1 MVIHFVYFTCIM
13 CDKFQYV
20 GNILGTNRISSHFKV
35 VHIPCTVFNSY
46 CCPVCRKIAEDSEY
60 GLFSVTLFR
69 KVADEFKQNAR
80 DKK

>member
-1 MVIHFVYFTCIM
+1 MVRT
-13 CDKFQYV
+13 
-20 GNILGTNRISSHFKV
+20 
-35 VHIPCTVFNSY
+35 PCTVFLISY
-46 CCPVCRKIAEDSEY
+46 CCPVHRKIAEDSEY